1 MKTHQPLV
9 SIAMP
14 FYNCR
19 ETLAPALISVIRQ
32 TYPNWELLLCDD
44 GSTDGSLACAR
55 SFRDDRIVLSPDGRR
70 RGLAA
75 RLNQCI
81 DRARGEYIARMDA
94 DDIAYPDR
102 LERQVRFLEEH
113 RDIDLA
119 GSQMLIFGEDGTA
132 LGKRALPCDHQGIV
146 ADPAI
151 AFGMGHPTWTGRTSW
166 FRRYRYNPRA
176 VRYED
181 VELLYRSCRES
192 RFANLP
198 EILYAYR
205 EPHRG
210 LAKRFKTRVE
220 RIRFLWKSH
229 SEFAWRSALVEPVK
243 AVMDAAIVGSGLR
256 YAMLR
261 RREQRLDEAE
271 IARWQALWNEYLDK
285 GVAGRCAS

>member
-1 MKTHQPLV
+1 MNTHQPLV

-44 GSTDGSLACAR
+44 GSTDGSLDCAR
-55 SFRDDRIVLSPDGRR
+55 SFQDARIAVSTDPRR

-75 RLNQCI
+75 LLNQCI

-94 DDIAYPDR
+94 DDIAYPGR
-102 LERQVRFLEEH
+102 IERQVRFLEEH

-119 GSQMLIFGEDGTA
+119 GSQMLIFAEDGA
-132 LGKRALPCDHQGIV
+132 PLGKRALPCDHQDIV
-146 ADPAI
+146 ANPAVS
-151 AFGMGHPTWTGRTSW
+151 FGIGHPTWMGRASW

-176 VRYED
+176 IRYED
-181 VELLYRSCRES
+181 AELLYRSYRES

-198 EILYAYR
+198 EILHAYR
-205 EPHRG
+205 EPHAG
-210 LAKRFKTRVE
+210 LAKRLKTRFE
-220 RIRFLWKSH
+220 RVRFLWKSH
-229 SEFAWRSALVEPVK
+229 NEFARRSALAELVK

-261 RREQRLDEAE
+261 SREQRLDEDE
-271 IARWQALWNEYLDK
+271 IARWRALWNEYLK
-285 GVAGRCAS
+285 EGVANRCAS